1 VERNINILIDHQCP
15 QCGGPATLQETD
27 RLFACKFCQV
37 TSYLLTDR
45 YFKYLIP
52 HNGSNQEQIF
62 YFPYWRFKGMLFSV
76 SPLGI
81 KDRFV
86 DISHQAIGS
95 RHMPISL
102 GLRSQT
108 LKLKFVTPKSEGVFL
123 KPIHSSKQV
132 MDLLDERFLKDL
144 PKPVLHKDHIGEN
157 LSLIFAP
164 FYLKENKI
172 FDAILNQP
180 VSAQLPDDYQLKNFN
195 SGPAEAHLKFLP
207 MLCPDCGWDL
217 WGQRDSLIL
226 FCKNCESVWYSGH
239 QQLQKIQTA
248 FLATESSHT
257 LYLPFWRIRARV
269 SGISLSSY
277 ADFIRIANLPKV
289 VQPQWENEP
298 FRFWGPAFKVRPQ
311 RYLKLAT
318 GITISQPTQEL
329 THGMPKTDQLVS
341 MNLSLTEALET
352 LKLNLASLIRPRQ
365 LMVDSIQAI
374 RIESKS
380 YLLVYLPFEVSSHE
394 FIQPD
399 INLAINKNQLS
410 LASNL

>member
-1 VERNINILIDHQCP
+1 
-15 QCGGPATLQETD
+15 
-27 RLFACKFCQV
+27 
-37 TSYLLTDR
+37 
-45 YFKYLIP
+45 
-52 HNGSNQEQIF
+52 
-62 YFPYWRFKGMLFSV
+62 
-76 SPLGI
+76 
-81 KDRFV
+81 
-86 DISHQAIGS
+86 
-95 RHMPISL
+95 MPISL

-108 LKLKFVTPKSEGVFL
+108 LKLKFVTPKSEGIFL

-180 VSAQLPDDYQLKNFN
+180 VSVQLPDDYHLKNYN
-195 SGPAEAHLKFLP
+195 SCPAEAYLNFLP
-207 MLCPDCGWDL
+207 MLCPECGWDL
-217 WGQRDSLIL
+217 WGQRDSLVL
-226 FCKNCESVWYSGH
+226 FCKNCESVWYPGN
-239 QQLQKIQTA
+239 QQLQKIETA
-248 FLATESSHT
+248 FLATESSNT
-257 LYLPFWRIRARV
+257 LYLPFWRIRA
-269 SGISLSSY
+269 SIGNISLSSY

-318 GITISQPTQEL
+318 GITISQPTQKL

-341 MNLSLTEALET
+341 MNLGLTEALET
-352 LKLNLASLIRPRQ
+352 LKLNLAGLIRPRQ
-365 LMVDSIQAI
+365 LMVDSIQHI
-374 RIESKS
+374 QIEPQS

-399 INLAINKNQLS
+399 INLAINKNQLN

>member
-1 VERNINILIDHQCP
+1 
-15 QCGGPATLQETD
+15 
-27 RLFACKFCQV
+27 
-37 TSYLLTDR
+37 
-45 YFKYLIP
+45 
-52 HNGSNQEQIF
+52 
-62 YFPYWRFKGMLFSV
+62 MLFSV

-81 KDRFV
+81 KERFLDV
-86 DISHQAIGS
+86 SHQAIES

-108 LKLKFVTPKSEGVFL
+108 LKLKFVTPKSEGIFL
-123 KPIHSSKQV
+123 KPIHSSKQI

-157 LSLIFAP
+157 LSLIYAP
-164 FYLKENKI
+164 FYLKANKI

-180 VSAQLPDDYQLKNFN
+180 VSAQLPDDFLLNNFN
-195 SGPAEAHLKFLP
+195 GGPAEAHLKFLP
-207 MLCPDCGWDL
+207 MLCPECGWDL

-226 FCKNCESVWYSGH
+226 FCKNCESVWYPGH
-239 QQLQKIQTA
+239 QELQKIQTA
-248 FLATESSHT
+248 FLATESSNT
-257 LYLPFWRIRARV
+257 LYLPFWRIRARID
-269 SGISLSSY
+269 GISLSSY

-289 VQPQWENEP
+289 VQSQWEIEP

-341 MNLSLTEALET
+341 MNLALTEALET
-352 LKLNLASLIRPRQ
+352 LKLNLADLIRPRR
-365 LMVDSIQAI
+365 LMADSIQHI
-374 RIESKS
+374 QIEPKS
-380 YLLVYLPFEVSSHE
+380 YLLVYLPFEIGSHE